1 MTLFDAKT
9 VELQGINLIEASAG
23 TGKTFT
29 LAELYCRL
37 VIEKQLEVSQILVV
51 TYTRAAT
58 EELRGRLRKR
68 LVEERQAL
76 VTKDD
81 ADPKVLKRLKLAIQS
96 FDEAAIFTI
105 HGFCQRA
112 LQDFAF
118 ESGHFFDMEM
128 VTDEQ
133 DIKQAVVDDFWRR
146 YISTA
151 DKGFARF
158 LLAQKL
164 TPETLLSAV
173 GSLPGKPYLN
183 YLPLPTMD
191 VNAVQQLVDKNF
203 IHVKQCWLKESEQA
217 IAVLRDADLLNG
229 NKYRKASVE
238 GWITEMQ
245 QLIHSHEPPGQLFD
259 KFIKFTRSELEG
271 ALKKNKALPELA
283 FWDASQALYDA
294 MQMLMQGR
302 QLQLQHLHQQ
312 LADYLNEELPKRKI
326 QSKVQAFDDLLINL
340 QQALHGEQGTKLATQ
355 IRKQFQAALI
365 DEFQDTDPIQ
375 YDCFSSIFAGSE
387 QPVFFVGDPKQAIYS
402 FRGADIFTYLN
413 AKKASENEFSL
424 DTNWRSHKHL
434 VDAVNTLFDRQT
446 APFIYD
452 AIPFQ
457 KVKAANKGEP
467 GLSISGTTPA
477 PLEFVWLAA
486 EKDHINKGEMGDS
499 AARITATQIAELIQQ
514 SAQGEVKLTEKNG
527 EVRPL
532 NGGDIAV
539 LVRSHT
545 QGSAIQQA
553 LRAQGINS
561 VQQSRDN
568 VFDSAQAVMLER
580 VLLAVANPG
589 NDSLIATALT
599 TPIFNKTAGQ
609 LFDLQNNDTVWLEQ
623 VDYFV
628 TLHERW
634 RSSGFIVMLRSMLLE
649 LDVQRRLLQQPD
661 GERQLTNLM
670 HLAELVQAY
679 ASRRNSTMEAI
690 LAWFASQRQASANG
704 LDAAQIRLESDEQ
717 LVKVITIHTSKGL
730 EYPVVFCPYLWH
742 QGKPRQKPAVMVF
755 HRGQNNEACAAFGEP
770 GFSEAEPVVALEEKA
785 EDLRLLYVALTRAR
799 ERCIILWG
807 AAKESEKTAMFR
819 LLHGEL
825 SKVDEAQMLDDLKQ
839 LAAAHPENIAIKN
852 APDLSATVHSLNSET
867 ANELTART
875 FSGKVQP
882 HWRVGSFSG
891 LSRGHNIEKPDY
903 DAETITADWP
913 QPTEPRQDR
922 FGFPRGANAG
932 TCLHSLF
939 EHWDFHSTGEDWQQ
953 LIAKTL
959 KQFGIHDKW
968 EPVVKDWLPAVVQT
982 TLTEGGELSLQA
994 ITKAQRLDEMAF
1006 YFPVNELTVQR
1017 LKNALTPHISS
1028 MPILQPILSQL
1039 NFEKLQGF
1047 MKGFIDLVF
1056 EFDGRFYIADYK
1068 SNWLGDTMNDYSRA
1082 RLDEEMIKHSYPLQY
1097 LIYSLALHRYLRLR
1111 LPDYDPEQH
1120 FGGAYYLFIR
1130 GMQPEWGQAGVY
1142 FERAPVAVL
1151 DALDKS
1157 MREQG
1162 A

>member
-1 MTLFDAKT
+1 MKLFDAKT

-37 VIEKQLEVSQILVV
+37 VTEKQLEVSQILVV

-58 EELRGRLRKR
+58 EELRSRLRKR
-68 LVEERQAL
+68 LVDERQAL
-76 VTKDD
+76 AKNDD
-81 ADPKVLKRLKLAIQS
+81 ADPMVLKRLKLAIQS

-151 DKGFARF
+151 DKAFARF
-158 LLAQKL
+158 VLSQKL

-173 GSLPGKPYLN
+173 GSLPGKPYLH
-183 YLPLPTMD
+183 YLPLPTID
-191 VNAVQQLVDKNF
+191 VNAAQQLVDSNF
-203 IHVKQCWLKESEQA
+203 AHVRQRWLQEAEQA
-217 IAVLRDADLLNG
+217 LAVLRDADLLNG

-238 GWITEMQ
+238 GWIVEMQ
-245 QLIHSHEPPGQLFD
+245 QLMNSPEVPSQLFD

-271 ALKKNKALPELA
+271 ALKKNKALPELSL
-283 FWDASQALYDA
+283 WDACEALHDA

-302 QLQLQHLHQQ
+302 ELQLQHLHQQ
-312 LADYLNEELPKRKI
+312 LAQYLCDELPKRKL

-340 QQALHGEQGTKLATQ
+340 QQALKGEQGEKLAAR
-355 IRKQFQAALI
+355 IRQQFKAALI

-375 YDCFSSIFAGSE
+375 YECFSSIFAGSE

-424 DTNWRSHKHL
+424 DTNWRSHKRL
-434 VDAVNTLFDRQT
+434 VDAVNTLFDRQDT
-446 APFIYD
+446 PFIYD
-452 AIPFQ
+452 AIPFYP
-457 KVKAANKGEP
+457 VKAAKDGEP
-467 GLSISGTTPA
+467 GLSLSGSTPA
-477 PLEFVWLAA
+477 PLEFVWLPA
-486 EKDHINKGEMGDS
+486 EKDQINKGEMGDS
-499 AARITATQIAELIQQ
+499 AARISAAQIAELIQQ
-514 SAQGEVKLTEKNG
+514 SAQGEVKLTDKNG

-580 VLLAVANPG
+580 VLLAVANPS

-609 LFDLQNNDTVWLEQ
+609 LFDLQNNDTAWLEQ

-634 RSSGFIVMLRSMLLE
+634 RNSGFIVMLRSLLLE

-755 HRGQNNEACAAFGEP
+755 HRGENNEACAAFGEP

-807 AAKESEKTAMFR
+807 AAKESDRTAMFR
-819 LLHGEL
+819 LLHGED
-825 SKVDEAQMLDDLKQ
+825 KVDEAQMLDDLKQ
-839 LAAAHPENIAIKN
+839 LAAAHPENIGIQN
-852 APDLSATVHSLNSET
+852 APELSATMEVIDSQT
-867 ANELTART
+867 ATNLTART

-939 EHWDFHSTGEDWQQ
+939 EHWDFQSTGEDWQQ

-959 KQFGIHDKW
+959 KQFGINEKW
-968 EPVVKDWLPAVVQT
+968 QPVVNDWLPAVVQT
-982 TLTEGGELSLQA
+982 PLDEQSGLSLQA

-1017 LKNALTPHISS
+1017 LKKALTPHINT
-1028 MPILQPILSQL
+1028 MPVLESILTQL

-1068 SNWLGDTMNDYSRA
+1068 SNWLGDAISDYSRE
-1082 RLDEEMIKHSYPLQY
+1082 RLDEEMIKHGYPLQY
-1097 LIYSLALHRYLRLR
+1097 LIYSLALHRYLTLR

-1142 FERAPVAVL
+1142 FERPPFAVL
-1151 DALDKS
+1151 DALDRCMK
-1157 MREQG
+1157 EQG
-1162 A
+1162 E

>member
-1 MTLFDAKT
+1 MKLFDAKS
-9 VELQGINLIEASAG
+9 VELRGINLIEASAG
-23 TGKTFT
+23 TGKTYT

-37 VIEKQLEVSQILVV
+37 VTEKQLEVSQILVV

-58 EELRGRLRKR
+58 EELRGRLRQR
-68 LVEERQAL
+68 LVDERQKL
-76 VTKDD
+76 SQQDEV
-81 ADPKVLKRLKLAIQS
+81 DPQVLKRLKLAIQS

-146 YISTA
+146 HISTA
-151 DKGFARF
+151 DSAFARF
-158 LLAQKL
+158 LLSQKL

-173 GSLPGKPYLN
+173 GSLPGKPYLH

-191 VNAVQQLVDKNF
+191 VNAVQQQVDRNF
-203 IHVKQCWLKESEQA
+203 SQLKKRWQQESEQA
-217 IAVLRDADLLNG
+217 IATIRDADILNG
-229 NKYRKASVE
+229 NKYRKASIE
-238 GWITEMQ
+238 GWIAEMQ
-245 QLIHSHEPPGQLFD
+245 QLMASQEMPGQLFD

-271 ALKKNKALPELA
+271 ALKKNKALPELVL
-283 FWDASQALYDA
+283 WDDCQALYDA

-302 QLQLQHLHQQ
+302 QLQLQHLHRQ
-312 LADYLNEELPKRKI
+312 LADYLNEELPKRKL
-326 QSKVQAFDDLLINL
+326 QSKVQAFDDLLTNL
-340 QQALHGEQGTKLATQ
+340 QQALHGEQGPKLAAR
-355 IRKQFQAALI
+355 IRQQFQAALI

-375 YDCFSSIFAGSE
+375 YDCFSSIFGDSE

-434 VDAVNTLFDRQT
+434 VDAVNILFERQH

-452 AIPFQ
+452 AIPFYP
-457 KVKAANKGEP
+457 VKAANKGEP
-467 GLSISGTTPA
+467 GLKVAGQSSP

-486 EKDHINKGEMGDS
+486 EKEQINKGDMGAM
-499 AARITATQIAELIQQ
+499 AAEITASQIAELIQQ
-514 SAQGEVKLTEKNG
+514 STRGDLILTEKDG
-527 EVRPL
+527 QTRPL

-589 NDSLIATALT
+589 SDSLIATALT
-599 TPIFNKTAGQ
+599 TAIFNKTAGQ
-609 LFDLQNNDTVWLEQ
+609 LYDLQHNDSAWLEQ

-634 RSSGFIVMLRSMLLE
+634 KNSGFIVMLRSLLLE

-704 LDAAQIRLESDEQ
+704 LDAAQMRLESDEQ

-742 QGKPRQKPAVMVF
+742 QGKPKQKPAVMVF
-755 HRGQNNEACAAFGEP
+755 HRGDNNEACAAFGEP
-770 GFSEAEPVVALEEKA
+770 GFTEAEPVVELEEKA

-799 ERCIILWG
+799 ERCVILWG
-807 AAKESEKTAMFR
+807 PAKESDKTAMFR
-819 LLHGEL
+819 LLHGEQA
-825 SKVDEAQMLDDLKQ
+825 KVDEAQMRDDIRQ
-839 LAAAHPENIAIKN
+839 LAAMHSQNIAVVN
-852 APDLSATVHSLNSET
+852 APQLGAIDSAASSDNKVELSA
-867 ANELTART
+867 RG
-875 FSGKVQP
+875 FSGTVQP

-891 LSRGHNIEKPDY
+891 LTRGHNIEKPDY
-903 DAETITADWP
+903 DAGTVLLDLVP
-913 QPTEPRQDR
+913 PSEPRQDR
-922 FGFPRGANAG
+922 FGFPKGANAG

-953 LIAKTL
+953 LISKTL
-959 KQFGIHDKW
+959 KQFGIAEHW
-968 EPVVKDWLPAVVQT
+968 ETVVSQWLPEVVT
-982 TLTEGGELSLQA
+982 TPLADNRTLNLQA
-994 ITKAQRLDEMAF
+994 ISKAQRLDEMAF
-1006 YFPVNELTVQR
+1006 YFPVSDLTVER

-1028 MPILQPILSQL
+1028 MPILESVLSQL
-1039 NFEKLQGF
+1039 NFEQLEGF

-1068 SNWLGDTMNDYSRA
+1068 SNWLGDAMNDYSRPH
-1082 RLDEEMIKHSYPLQY
+1082 LDEEMIKHGYRLQY
-1097 LIYSLALHRYLRLR
+1097 LIYSLALHRYLSLR

-1130 GMQPEWGQAGVY
+1130 GMKPEWGGAGVY
-1142 FERAPVAVL
+1142 FERPPVAVL
-1151 DALDKS
+1151 EALDAC
-1157 MREQG
+1157 MWEREV
-1162 A
+1162 